1 MFVKKLFAYVA
12 TMEQE
17 AFLQKGLLDFYDPPN
32 HDSETYSN
40 WVSQQDLKTCP
51 LCVSR
56 HGKIYGPEDIIE
68 EPPPIHPNCRC
79 EIRPLAAVYAGNG
92 TKNGQDGADWWLKQ
106 YGKLP
111 AYYITEEEA
120 KRLGWKWGKS
130 PAKFAPG
137 KMITMGVYENEDQHL
152 PQVPGRIWYEADINY
167 YSGRRNRHRVLWSN
181 DGLLFVT
188 YDHYKTF
195 MEIV

>member
-1 MFVKKLFAYVA
+1 MN
-12 TMEQE
+12 
-17 AFLQKGLLDFYDPPN
+17 FYDPPN
-32 HDSETYSN
+32 HASETYSN

-51 LCVSR
+51 LCVSL

-68 EPPPIHPNCRC
+68 EPPPVHPNCRC
-79 EIRPLAAVYAGNG
+79 KIRPMAAVYAGDG
-92 TKNGQDGADWWLKQ
+92 TKSGQDGADWWLKQ
-106 YGKLP
+106 YGRLP

-120 KRLGWKWGKS
+120 KQLGWKWGKS
-130 PAKFAPG
+130 PSKFAPG